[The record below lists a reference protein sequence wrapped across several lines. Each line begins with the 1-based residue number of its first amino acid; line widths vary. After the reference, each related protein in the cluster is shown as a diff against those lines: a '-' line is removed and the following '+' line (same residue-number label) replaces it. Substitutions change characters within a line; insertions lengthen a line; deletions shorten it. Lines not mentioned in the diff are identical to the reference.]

1 MLGSRWAAVCN
12 QITTHHHTVKKEWRC
27 IPSHW
32 HRKGFATWIDDIDVF
47 LACGQPARCHFRPRQ
62 AALFCGGHILS
73 LWHTLPALPAPEA
86 RGRGGERGVPLQPT
100 RPPGKHKSKQHPR
113 RHHGRLGHS
122 SRHVCT
128 PPPPPSWEM
137 RLPYSRSAGPAAEP
151 RLRARCPVP
160 SLCFISWRRVCS
172 CPCLACVLTCSSHI
186 VQQQAWSKAFLPPAP
201 PTATLPLHQSHSLTH
216 VHPSHIT
223 QGQACRQSV
232 TQLTPKVLLPPS
244 QGSH

>member
-1 MLGSRWAAVCN
+1 VG
-12 QITTHHHTVKKEWRC
+12 
-27 IPSHW
+27 
-32 HRKGFATWIDDIDVF
+32 ATSCH
-47 LACGQPARCHFRPRQ
+47 CGTLSP
-62 AALFCGGHILS
+62 LS
-73 LWHTLPALPAPEA
+73 LHLRRVDEAGKGGCLCSPPAHLESTNPSSTPAAIMGDSGTPA
-86 RGRGGERGVPLQPT
+86 DMSVP
-100 RPPGKHKSKQHPR
+100 
-113 RHHGRLGHS
+113 
-122 SRHVCT
+122 